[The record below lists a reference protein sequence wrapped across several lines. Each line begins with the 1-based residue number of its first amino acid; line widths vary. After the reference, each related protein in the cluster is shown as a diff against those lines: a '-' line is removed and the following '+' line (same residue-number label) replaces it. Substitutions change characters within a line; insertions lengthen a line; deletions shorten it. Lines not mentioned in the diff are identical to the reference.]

1 MKKLLFIDA
10 CISTHPSRT
19 KRLCA
24 AYIEEFM
31 KKNPETTIETV
42 VLRPGKVEPL
52 SKEIIKE
59 RDGYVATKDW
69 NKPIFDFARQ
79 FKEADCIVV
88 GAPYWDLSFP
98 SILKVYIE
106 NIVVADYTFEATEK
120 GFEGLCDIEK
130 LVYISTAGGFV
141 GGQNFGY
148 EYFAGLAKML
158 GITETEQIQAEALD
172 IVGFDAEAI
181 VEKTIEEIK
190 ERYCK

>member
-19 KRLCA
+19 KKLCT
-24 AYIEEFM
+24 AYIEEFV
-31 KKNPETTIETV
+31 KRNPETTIETA

-52 SKEIIKE
+52 SKEVIEE
-59 RDGYVATKDW
+59 RNKYVSEKDW
-69 NKPIFDFARQ
+69 NRPMFDFARQ
-79 FKEADCIVV
+79 FKEADIVVV

-106 NIVVADYTFEATEK
+106 NIVVADYTFAATED
-120 GFEGLCDIEK
+120 GFAGLCDIEK

-141 GGQNFGY
+141 SGQNFGY

-158 GITETEQIQAEALD
+158 GIAETEQIQAEALD

-190 ERYCK
+190 QRF